1 MHVKKGD
8 TVEIIRGAHKG
19 KKGVIAKS
27 FPSDGMII
35 VEGIN
40 LKKKHVK
47 PTRNQKGRT
56 IEVAHPMS
64 VSNVRA
70 TEAKAKVEKK
80 PKTVKVAKKVTKKA
94 VKKTAKKATKKKK
107 K

>member
-1 MHVKKGD
+1 MKMHVKKGD

-27 FPSDGMII
+27 IPQEGMVI

-56 IEVAHPMS
+56 IEVAHPIS
-64 VSNVRA
+64 VSNVRP
-70 TEAKAKVEKK
+70 TEAKAKPEKSEKK
-80 PKTVKVAKKVTKKA
+80 VAAKKVAKKVTKKA
-94 VKKTAKKATKKKK
+94 E
-107 K
+107 